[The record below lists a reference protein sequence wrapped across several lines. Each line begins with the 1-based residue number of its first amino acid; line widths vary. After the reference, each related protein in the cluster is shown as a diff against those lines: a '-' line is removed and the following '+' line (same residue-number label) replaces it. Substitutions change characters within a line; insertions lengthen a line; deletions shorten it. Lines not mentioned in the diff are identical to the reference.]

1 MLRRKGQWRGYEK
14 GNKKCILAFAQ
25 RDGGRRGMDESTAA
39 PLKRPAVK
47 SVTASLRIM
56 GACNPSHFLP
66 PQYGANAGKQLS
78 ETEWFYDV
86 VVRTELET
94 DDAIDFVATMAR
106 RDDHRDVRMRT
117 HFPQKIQPIILTEPQ
132 IQNDQ

>member
-1 MLRRKGQWRGYEK
+1 M
-14 GNKKCILAFAQ
+14 
-25 RDGGRRGMDESTAA
+25 
-39 PLKRPAVK
+39 V
-47 SVTASLRIM
+47 
-56 GACNPSHFLP
+56 
-66 PQYGANAGKQLS
+66 
-78 ETEWFYDV
+78 YDV

-132 IQNDQ
+132 IQNDQAGNGPRKMTIQLCSV